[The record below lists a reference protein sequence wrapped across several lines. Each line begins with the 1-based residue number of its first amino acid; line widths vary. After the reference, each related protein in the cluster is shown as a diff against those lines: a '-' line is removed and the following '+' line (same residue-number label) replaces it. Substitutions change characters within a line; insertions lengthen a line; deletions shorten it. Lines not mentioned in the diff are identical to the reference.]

1 MPSDNEIKQ
10 LMTEKVFPFFDGGG
24 LDDILSRLET
34 LEALS
39 KKSLKDLALKKAK
52 EVKKKREVEEK
63 AAKKAV
69 AEHKAELEKA
79 KKKKEKKQ
87 DESRPDVK
95 ATVKLDNSGRA
106 ETIVADAEN
115 R

>member
-24 LDDILSRLET
+24 LDDILLRLET

-39 KKSLKDLALKKAK
+39 KESLKDLAAKKAK
-52 EVKKKREVEEK
+52 EARKKREVEEK

-87 DESRPDVK
+87 YDSRPDVK
-95 ATVKLDNSGRA
+95 ATVKFDDSGRA
-106 ETIVADAEN
+106 ETIVNDVEKK
-115 R
+115 